1 MLAQPAARVQ
11 AMEQVQFLGAEGGRA
26 MSGTKSPKTLKA
38 MELLKDQ
45 RLTNK
50 QIAIRS
56 GVSVRHV
63 RRLRNQME
71 VEQCK

>member
-1 MLAQPAARVQ
+1 
-11 AMEQVQFLGAEGGRA
+11 
-26 MSGTKSPKTLKA
+26 MSGTKSHKALGA

-63 RRLRNQME
+63 RRLRNKIE
-71 VEQCK
+71 VTPCK

>member
-1 MLAQPAARVQ
+1 
-11 AMEQVQFLGAEGGRA
+11 

-38 MELLKDQ
+38 LELLKDQ

-56 GVSVRHV
+56 GVSVSHV
-63 RRLRNQME
+63 SRLRKQME
-71 VEQCK
+71 VDKCK

>member
-1 MLAQPAARVQ
+1 
-11 AMEQVQFLGAEGGRA
+11 
-26 MSGTKSPKTLKA
+26 MSGTKSPNTIKA
-38 MELLKDQ
+38 IELLKDQ

-63 RRLRNQME
+63 CRLRNQME
-71 VEQCK
+71 GEQCK

>member
-1 MLAQPAARVQ
+1 
-11 AMEQVQFLGAEGGRA
+11 
-26 MSGTKSPKTLKA
+26 MSGTKSPKTLRA

-63 RRLRNQME
+63 RRLRSVVE

>member
-1 MLAQPAARVQ
+1 
-11 AMEQVQFLGAEGGRA
+11 
-26 MSGTKSPKTLKA
+26 MSGMKSPKTLKA
-38 MELLKDQ
+38 LELLKDQ

-63 RRLRNQME
+63 RRLRNQIE

>member
-1 MLAQPAARVQ
+1 
-11 AMEQVQFLGAEGGRA
+11 

-50 QIAIRS
+50 QVVMRT
-56 GVSVRHV
+56 GVSMRHV
-63 RRLRNQME
+63 RRLRNVVE
-71 VEQCK
+71 VEK

>member
-1 MLAQPAARVQ
+1 MNSRRTP
-11 AMEQVQFLGAEGGRA
+11 RA
-26 MSGTKSPKTLKA
+26 LRA

-50 QIAIRS
+50 QVAMRT

-63 RRLRNQME
+63 RRLRNVVE
-71 VEQCK
+71 VEK